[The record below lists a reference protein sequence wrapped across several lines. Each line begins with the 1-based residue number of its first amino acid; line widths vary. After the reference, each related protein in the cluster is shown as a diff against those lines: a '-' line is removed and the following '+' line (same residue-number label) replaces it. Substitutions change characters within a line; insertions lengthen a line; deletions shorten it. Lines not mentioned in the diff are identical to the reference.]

1 MKFSGTRTLTLVS
14 VAVAAVVLA
23 ACGKKEAASD
33 VQVIK
38 IGHVGPVSGAI
49 AHLGKDNENGTRLAV
64 EELNAKKI
72 KVADKTLKFEL
83 VSEDDQ
89 CDPKSGVSVAQKMV
103 DSGIKYVMG
112 PYCSGV
118 AIPTSRV
125 YDDGSV
131 LVSTVGTNPKVTD
144 GGYKNIFRIVA
155 GDNQIGTGMATYA
168 AKVLK
173 AKTVAVID
181 DRTAFGQGLAAEFM
195 KEAKNQGLT
204 VVAQEYTTDKSTD
217 FSAILTS
224 IKAKKPEVIFYG
236 GYAPQAAPM
245 VRQMKQLAV
254 TAKMLGGD
262 TLCSPEMGKIGG
274 EAINDVVFCAQG
286 GAMLDKSTDGP
297 AFKAKYKKRFNQDA
311 DVYAA
316 SFYDQAMFVAQSMS
330 KAGSIEPEKVS
341 MEMRKSSYKGVAAN
355 YAYDDKGNM
364 KQAPITVFTFKNT
377 QLAPLASY

>member
-1 MKFSGTRTLTLVS
+1 MKRSLTS
-14 VAVAAVVLA
+14 SPVLA
-23 ACGKKEAASD
+23 AIMLTLAGNAFAQE
-33 VQVIK
+33 QVIK
-38 IGHVGPVSGAI
+38 IGQTGPLSGPNAF
-49 AHLGKDNENGTRLAV
+49 AGKDNENGTRLAV

-72 KVADKTLKFEL
+72 KVAGKTLKFEL

-286 GAMLDKSTDGP
+286 GAMLDKSIDGP

-316 SFYDQAMFVAQSMS
+316 SFYDQAMFVAQAMS

>member
-1 MKFSGTRTLTLVS
+1 MKRSLTS
-14 VAVAAVVLA
+14 SPVLA
-23 ACGKKEAASD
+23 AIMLALAGNAFAQE
-33 VQVIK
+33 QVVK
-38 IGHVGPVSGAI
+38 IGQTGPLSGPNAF
-49 AHLGKDNENGTRLAV
+49 AGKDNENGTRLAV

-72 KVADKTLKFEL
+72 KLAGKTLKFEL

-125 YDDGSV
+125 YDDGGA

-155 GDNQIGTGMATYA
+155 GDNQIGSGMATYA

-195 KEAKNQGLT
+195 KEAKNQGLI

-224 IKAKKPEVIFYG
+224 IKAKKPEVIFFG

-274 EAINDVVFCAQG
+274 DAVNDVVFCAQG

-297 AFKAKYKKRFNQDA
+297 ALKAKYKKRFNQDA

-316 SFYDQAMFVAQSMS
+316 SFYDQVMFVAQSMS
-330 KAGSIEPEKVS
+330 KVGSIEPEKVS
-341 MEMRKSSYKGVAAN
+341 MEMRKGSYKGVAAN